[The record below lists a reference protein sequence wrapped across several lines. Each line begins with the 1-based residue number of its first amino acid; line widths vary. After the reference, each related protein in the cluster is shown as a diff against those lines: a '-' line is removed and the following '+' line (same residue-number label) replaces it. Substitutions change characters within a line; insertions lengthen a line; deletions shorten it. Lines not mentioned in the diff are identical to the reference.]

1 MHRVVDVMN
10 VIGSRPD
17 GWWHDRIGAIEH
29 LVARLDRWA
38 ETHDERVTAMLE
50 GPPRRLP
57 EVTRVVVEWPPR
69 AGANSA
75 DAEIVRRLPEWL
87 AEARGGGEDRE
98 ERRGGEE
105 DDDTVVVVTS
115 DRDLA
120 AQVREAGAAVE
131 PSRPFREALDA
142 L

>member
-1 MHRVVDVMN
+1 MN

-29 LVARLDRWA
+29 LVARLDLWA
-38 ETHDERVTAMLE
+38 EVRGERVTVMLE

-57 EVTRVVVEWPPR
+57 EVERVVVEWPPR

-75 DAEIVRRLPEWL
+75 DAEIVRRLADWL
-87 AEARGGGEDRE
+87 AEARAEVAGEGAGATPGGGA
-98 ERRGGEE
+98 
-105 DDDTVVVVTS
+105 VVVVTS

-120 AQVREAGAAVE
+120 AQVREAGAEVE
-131 PSRPFREALDA
+131 PSSPFRDELDA

>member
-10 VIGSRPD
+10 VIGCRPD

-50 GPPRRLP
+50 SPPQRLP
-57 EVTRVVVEWPPR
+57 PVERVVVEWAPR

-75 DAEIVRRLPEWL
+75 DAEIVRRLPAWL
-87 AEARGGGEDRE
+87 AERGDDGE
-98 ERRGGEE
+98 
-105 DDDTVVVVTS
+105 VIVVTS

-120 AQVREAGAAVE
+120 AQVRTAGAEVE
-131 PSRPFREALDA
+131 PSRPFRDALDA

>member
-1 MHRVVDVMN
+1 VHRVVDAMN

-38 ETHDERVTAMLE
+38 VTHDERVTAMLE
-50 GPPRRLP
+50 SPPQRLP
-57 EVTRVVVEWPPR
+57 DVERVAVEWAPR

-75 DAEIVRRLPEWL
+75 DAEIVRRLPDWL
-87 AEARGGGEDRE
+87 AEGGD
-98 ERRGGEE
+98 GGAAEAAE
-105 DDDTVVVVTS
+105 VVVVTS

-131 PSRPFREALDA
+131 PSRPFRDALDA

>member
-1 MHRVVDVMN
+1 VDDCPVHRVVDAMN

-38 ETHDERVTAMLE
+38 EAHGERVTVMLE

-57 EVTRVVVEWPPR
+57 PVERVAVEWPPR

-75 DAEIVRRLPEWL
+75 DGEIVRRLPEWL
-87 AEARGGGEDRE
+87 AEGAE
-98 ERRGGEE
+98 
-105 DDDTVVVVTS
+105 VVVVTS

-120 AQVREAGAAVE
+120 ARVRAAGAAVE
-131 PSRPFREALDA
+131 PSRPFRDALDA

>member
-1 MHRVVDVMN
+1 VDDCPVHRVVDVMN

-29 LVARLDRWA
+29 LIARLDRWA
-38 ETHDERVTAMLE
+38 ETHEERVTAMLE
-50 GPPRRLP
+50 GPPQRLP

-87 AEARGGGEDRE
+87 AEARGGGEDRA
-98 ERRGGEE
+98 
-105 DDDTVVVVTS
+105 DDTVVVVTS